1 MSSYVIAA
9 PEALAEA
16 SGDLTEIGEAIRAAA
31 GAAAPSTTGIVA
43 AAGDEVSAAITRIF
57 GSFAEEFQ
65 ALSAQTTLFHGQF
78 VRALSEAAATYT
90 AAEAAN
96 VSPLQ
101 ALEQEAQSLLAPIEG
116 LFGLPWLN
124 GAGAWTGTV
133 GLDIATLGAVFNSAT
148 RAIGLGG
155 LVNFPTTVAL
165 TGPGIDG
172 VTGVRIGFSFVQ
184 IPLGEASILGIP
196 LGQIS
201 YPAPALWYFPTQAN
215 GSVQP
220 NGTIYLQHGFAAIG
234 WFYQPLGIQ
243 LAGSTDS
250 VVVTPTVNSLLPLP
264 FGASLNSPQ
273 MQQGVASL
281 FLGNQTA
288 LNISASHAGF
298 QGTLPQ
304 DFILSGHSAGGGLA
318 TLAAGDYLASLGT
331 GADNLKGVVTFDGVA
346 NSSAAYAAAIA
357 SLQAAHTPVYVV
369 AAPPQAWNAFG
380 ATTNELVSLT
390 PPTNFAGV
398 ELVGGS
404 HVDSML
410 GNKPVIDLVLQLVT
424 QFSPPGN
431 TQAVYTLSSG
441 WINDIYTGHTPST
454 PLYGIYGPG
463 PGYEYVSPGGQL
475 IPLGQATGIVLP

>member
-1 MSSYVIAA
+1 MSPNVIAA
-9 PEALAEA
+9 PEALALA
-16 SGDLTEIGEAIRAAA
+16 SGDLTGIREAISAATA
-31 GAAAPSTTGIVA
+31 AAAPSTTGIA
-43 AAGDEVSAAITRIF
+43 AAAADEVSAATASLF
-57 GSFAEEFQ
+57 GGFAEDFHALTAQ
-65 ALSAQTTLFHGQF
+65 ATLFHAQF
-78 VRALSEAAATYT
+78 VGALREAAAAYA

-101 ALEQEAQSLLAPIEG
+101 TLEQQAQKLLAPVEG
-116 LFGLPWLN
+116 LFGLPLLN
-124 GAGAWTGTV
+124 GAGAWTGTA
-133 GLDIATLGAVFNSAT
+133 GLDIATLGALFNSAT

-281 FLGNQTA
+281 FLGNQTS
-288 LNISASHAGF
+288 LNISASHAGAHCR
-298 QGTLPQ
+298 GT
-304 DFILSGHSAGGGLA
+304 
-318 TLAAGDYLASLGT
+318 
-331 GADNLKGVVTFDGVA
+331 
-346 NSSAAYAAAIA
+346 SSC
-357 SLQAAHTPVYVV
+357 PD
-369 AAPPQAWNAFG
+369 
-380 ATTNELVSLT
+380 T
-390 PPTNFAGV
+390 PPAV
-398 ELVGGS
+398 AS
-404 HVDSML
+404 
-410 GNKPVIDLVLQLVT
+410 PR
-424 QFSPPGN
+424 SPPAI
-431 TQAVYTLSSG
+431 TSRTSG
-441 WINDIYTGHTPST
+441 RTPT
-454 PLYGIYGPG
+454 IFR
-463 PGYEYVSPGGQL
+463 VS
-475 IPLGQATGIVLP
+475 

>member
-16 SGDLTEIGEAIRAAA
+16 SGDLTEIGEAIRAAT

-43 AAGDEVSAAITRIF
+43 AAGDEVSAAIARVF
-57 GSFAEEFQ
+57 GSYAEKFQ

-78 VRALSEAAATYT
+78 VRALSAAAATYT
-90 AAEAAN
+90 ATEAAN

-101 ALEQEAQSLLAPIEG
+101 ALFAPIEG
-116 LFGLPWLN
+116 LFGRPQFV
-124 GAGAWTGTV
+124 GPRIATV
-133 GLDIATLGAVFNSAT
+133 GAVLNWATNAV
-148 RAIGLGG
+148 GLGG
-155 LVNFPTTVAL
+155 FLNFPSTVAL

-234 WFYQPLGIQ
+234 WFYQPLALQ
-243 LAGSTDS
+243 LAEGTDS
-250 VVVTPTVNSLLPLP
+250 VVVVPTVSSIPLP

-281 FLGNQTA
+281 FLGNQA
-288 LNISASHAGF
+288 GLNISAQQAGF

-304 DFILSGHSAGGGLA
+304 HFILSGHSAGGGLA
-318 TLAAGDYLASLGT
+318 TIAAGDYLASLGT

-357 SLQAAHTPVYVV
+357 NLQAAGTPVYVV

-380 ATTNELVSLT
+380 ATTNELVSLY
-390 PPTNFAGV
+390 PGQFVGV
-398 ELVGGS
+398 ELAGGS
-404 HVDSML
+404 HVDSLL
-410 GNKPVIDLVLQLVT
+410 GNKPVIDFVVQLVT

-441 WINDIYTGHTPST
+441 WINDIYTGHGPAD

-463 PGYEYVSPGGQL
+463 SPAVYVPPGGQT

>member
-9 PEALAEA
+9 PEALAVA
-16 SGDLTEIGEAIRAAA
+16 SGDLTELHEAIREATAAA
-31 GAAAPSTTGIVA
+31 ASSTTGVVA
-43 AAGDEVSAAITRIF
+43 AAGDEVSAAIANIF
-57 GSFAEEFQ
+57 GGYAEEFQ
-65 ALSAQTTLFHGQF
+65 TLTAQATLFHSEFAQ
-78 VRALSEAAATYT
+78 ALNAAAATYA

-101 ALEQEAQSLLAPIEG
+101 TLEQQAQSLLAPVEG
-116 LFGLPWLN
+116 LFGLPLLN
-124 GAGAWTGTV
+124 GAGAWTGTA
-133 GLDIATLGAVFNSAT
+133 GLDIATLGALFNSAT

-215 GSVQP
+215 GSMQP

-250 VVVTPTVNSLLPLP
+250 VVVTPTVNSLIPLP

-281 FLGNQTA
+281 FLGSETA

-304 DFILSGHSAGGGLA
+304 NFILSGHSAGGGLA
-318 TLAAGDYLASLGT
+318 TIAAGDYLADLGT
-331 GADNLKGVVTFDGVA
+331 NADNLKGVVTFDGVA
-346 NSSAAYAAAIA
+346 NGSAAYAAAIA
-357 SLQAAHTPVYVV
+357 NLQAAHTPVYVV
-369 AAPPQAWNAFG
+369 AAPPQSWNAFG
-380 ATTNELVSLT
+380 ATTNELVSLY
-390 PPTNFAGV
+390 PNNFVGV
-398 ELVGGS
+398 ELAGGS

-441 WINDIYTGHTPST
+441 WINDIYTGHGPSD

-463 PGYEYVSPGGQL
+463 TGVYVPPGGQQ
-475 IPLGQATGIVLP
+475 IILGQATGIVLP